1 MKTSRLFAVALVV
14 LAGLSSSQA
23 QVANE
28 GLANQIIAARKK
40 NSTLMQQYSWN
51 CRTEISE
58 NGTPKDTR
66 IDTVTYGPDG
76 QPQHTLLNDQANP
89 LPRGF
94 VRRRIAEQERDK
106 MEKYL
111 KDLRTFLHQYT
122 LPTAGAVINFI
133 STTPITPPGPGGLLQ
148 LSGSGVVVPGDT
160 VSISID
166 APTRQTRRM
175 TMMSTF
181 QGDEVTVT
189 ATFKTLT
196 SGLNYPAYV
205 QVNVPDKNLSV
216 LIQNYD
222 YINQNN

>member
-1 MKTSRLFAVALVV
+1 ML
-14 LAGLSSSQA
+14 QA

-28 GLANQIIAARKK
+28 GLANAIIAGRQK
-40 NSTLMQQYSWN
+40 NAALMKQYSWN

-76 QPQHTLLNDQANP
+76 QPQHTLLNDQSNP

-94 VRRRIAEQERDK
+94 FRKKMAEEEREK

-111 KDLRTFLHQYT
+111 KSLRTFLHQYT

-133 STTPITPPGPGGLLQ
+133 STTPLPPPGPDGLLQ
-148 LSGSGVVVPGDT
+148 LSGAGVVMPGDT
-160 VSISID
+160 VSLSVY
-166 APTRQTRRM
+166 APTKATRRM
-175 TMMSTF
+175 SIMTFF

-189 ATFKTLT
+189 ATFKTLAT
-196 SGLNYPAYV
+196 GLNYPAYV
-205 QVNVPDKNLSV
+205 QINVPDKNLSV